1 MADVSVEWVE
11 RPALVLQPADIA
23 AADMSDE
30 DVTALIRCAQEVL
43 EVSLSRLIGARVLKV
58 TYGQWTGS
66 VVLPHDP
73 TAILS
78 VTAAGTATE
87 AYFTDGRILTVEG
100 GGPVSVTYACGWS
113 GATVPDGVKAALKVI
128 VTDLIQNPEV
138 LSGKDMYSN
147 AEVESHAALY
157 RLMR

>member
-1 MADVSVEWVE
+1 MADMSVEWVE
-11 RPALVLQPADIA
+11 RPALVLQPADISTT
-23 AADMSDE
+23 DVSDD
-30 DVTALIRCAQEVL
+30 DVMALIRCAQEVL
-43 EVSLSRLIGARVLKV
+43 EVSLNRLIGKRVLKV

-66 VVLPHDP
+66 AVLPHDP

-78 VTAAGTATE
+78 VTAAGISTA

-100 GGPVSVTYACGWS
+100 GGPVSVTYTCGWS
-113 GATVPDGVKAALKVI
+113 SATVPDGVKAALKII
-128 VTDLIQNPEV
+128 VADLIKNPEV

-147 AEVESHAALY
+147 AEVEAHAALY